1 MASYVQI
8 CETGGRK
15 CQLSMVKDE
24 VFGQDNCLRF

>member
-1 MASYVQI
+1 MVSYVQI
-8 CETGGRK
+8 REPGGNE